1 MPTLVRWRGLRLR
14 VALLTT
20 LVACASIGAVAWYA
34 ARVSENAWRRQLQPT
49 PAETMRRI
57 AEQVA
62 TDVQRGST
70 LPNWKNA
77 QRALSKGAGETGKQ
91 LIVFDMARRAVA
103 AAPPDLLR
111 LDVSL
116 GADGT
121 VSWQRMITA
130 PIAADSLQRRS
141 VVRQRAIAAGARA
154 APIRQADGKAVATL
168 IEIAAPLSL
177 DSGGDP
183 LIVGMLRRPLMVG
196 VSVAVVGAVLVAFL
210 LSARLAAP
218 VEQLTIA
225 ARSVASGD
233 RSARV
238 PVATAGSAEV
248 AELADAFNTMV
259 EQLER
264 QESLRRGMTSDIAHE
279 LRTPL
284 TNIRCQIESVIDGLE
299 EPSVATLESLH
310 AECLGLQRL
319 IDDLQDIA
327 YGDQGRLTLSIEHI
341 DARPE
346 VDAIA
351 RSFAQRAAATATA
364 LRVDVPLGTRIAT
377 DPRRFRQ
384 IVGNLVSNALIH
396 TSKGCVTVSATL
408 ESNDFVLF
416 EVRDN
421 GAGIPSADIPNVFE
435 RFYRADP
442 ARARAGGGAG
452 LGLAIVKQ
460 LVELHGG
467 RVSISSEV
475 GRGTVARFSVPA
487 ALSS

>member
-1 MPTLVRWRGLRLR
+1 

-20 LVACASIGAVAWYA
+20 LVACASIAAVAWYA
-34 ARVSENAWRRQLQPT
+34 VRVSESAWRRQLQPT
-49 PAETMRRI
+49 SPETMRRI
-57 AEQVA
+57 AARVA
-62 TDVQRGST
+62 AEVQRGSPV
-70 LPNWKNA
+70 PNWRNA
-77 QRALSKGAGETGKQ
+77 QRTLAKGGAETGKQ
-91 LIVFDMARRAVA
+91 LIVFDTTRRAVA
-103 AAPPDLLR
+103 AAPPDLLE

-116 GADGT
+116 GVDGS
-121 VSWQRMITA
+121 VSWQRTITA
-130 PIAADSLQRRS
+130 PAPAGADSLRQGS
-141 VVRQRAIAAGARA
+141 VVKRRAIVSGARA
-154 APIRQADGKAVATL
+154 APIRDPNGQPFAIL

-177 DSGGDP
+177 DSTNDP
-183 LIVGMLRRPLMVG
+183 LILGMLRRPLIVG
-196 VSVAVVGAVLVAFL
+196 VVVAIVGALVVALL

-218 VEQLTIA
+218 VEQLTLA

-238 PVATAGSAEV
+238 PVASAGSAEV
-248 AELADAFNTMV
+248 AELAHAFNTMV

-327 YGDQGRLTLSIEHI
+327 YGDQGRLTLVIEQI
-341 DARPE
+341 DARAE
-346 VDAIA
+346 IDAIA
-351 RSFAQRAAATATA
+351 RSFAQHAASVGTTV
-364 LRVDVPLGTRIAT
+364 RVAVPLGTMIAT
-377 DPRRFRQ
+377 DRRRFRQ
-384 IVGNLVSNALIH
+384 IVGNLVSNALTH
-396 TSKGCVTVSATL
+396 TPRGCVTISAL
-408 ESNDFVLF
+408 SESDDFVTF
-416 EVRDN
+416 EVRDT
-421 GAGIPSADIPNVFE
+421 GAGIPAADIPNVFE

-475 GRGTVARFSVPA
+475 GHGTTARFTVPS